1 MLLSGVHSEHLRSYK
16 VLHVTQHS
24 LRNSGIKTI
33 EGSMRQ
39 LYDNW
44 VNTHPE
50 GERQM
55 LYCLHSF
62 HAHNCTFL
70 ETVGLVSS

>member
-16 VLHVTQHS
+16 VMHVTQHS

-44 VNTHPE
+44 VNTQKANVKCYIVYIHFM
-50 GERQM
+50 RTTA
-55 LYCLHSF
+55 HS
-62 HAHNCTFL
+62 
-70 ETVGLVSS
+70 